1 MTARTAIPNAASLRR
16 RMIDRELERARH
28 RDDAEAAHRRNREA
42 MLDHFL
48 HDRLTK
54 NDLREAKMRIAAAA
68 DAGHFEAMVLRFP
81 SGLCTDRGRAV
92 NNDLPGWI
100 ATLPGKA
107 REAAK
112 LWERI
117 GRPNGYRLR
126 AMVLDFPGG
135 MPGDIGLFISWAPL
149 FGD

>member
-1 MTARTAIPNAASLRR
+1 MTASTAIPSAASLRR
-16 RMIDRELERARH
+16 QMIDRELDRAR
-28 RDDAEAAHRRNREA
+28 RLREGEAARIRARED
-42 MLDHFL
+42 MLDHFM
-48 HDRLTK
+48 HDCLTK
-54 NDLREAKMRIAAAA
+54 SDLREAKLRIAAAA
-68 DAGHFEAMVLRFP
+68 DAGRFEAMVLRFP
-81 SGLCTDRGRAV
+81 SDFCSDGGRAV
-92 NNDLPGWI
+92 NNDLPGWM

-107 REAAK
+107 RGAAK

-135 MPGDIGLFISWAPL
+135 LPGDIGLFVSWAPI